1 MISLRPFTLIAAL
14 ALAGCVAQG
23 PFPSLAPRPA
33 ELVDLSIEPVREDP
47 VIADDAAL
55 REQIGALVAAAR
67 TGWRDFQAE
76 LGATERAF
84 ARAGGQGSDSWVTAQ
99 EALSRLEAS
108 RARTTTAAGELHQL
122 SVARA
127 EAATSP
133 ADRAAL
139 DSAIEEANAIAA
151 RQQELVDRFRRD

>member
-1 MISLRPFTLIAAL
+1 MFSLRSFTPVAAL

-55 REQIGALVAAAR
+55 RERIAELVAAAR

-76 LGATERAF
+76 LGPTERAF

-108 RARTTTAAGELHQL
+108 RARTTTAAGELQQL

-127 EAATSP
+127 ERPTSP

-139 DSAIEEANAIAA
+139 DSAIEETNALAA
-151 RQQELVDRFRRD
+151 RQQERMDRFRTD